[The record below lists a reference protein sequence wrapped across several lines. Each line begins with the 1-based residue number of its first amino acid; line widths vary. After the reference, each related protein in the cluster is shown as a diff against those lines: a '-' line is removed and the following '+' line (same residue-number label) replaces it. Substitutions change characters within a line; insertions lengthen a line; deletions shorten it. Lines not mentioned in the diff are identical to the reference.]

1 MSEKLDDLAVFS
13 TIKLD
18 YPIKDGQGNEIT
30 ELKVRRAKAKDF
42 RKVGDSESD
51 LEREM
56 RLLALLTGLVLEDID
71 ELDIADYRKAQDV
84 LVKIQKG
91 KSA

>member
-1 MSEKLDDLAVFS
+1 MSEKLDDLLIFE

-18 YPIKDGQGNEIT
+18 YPIQDGHGKTIT
-30 ELKVRRAKAKDF
+30 ELKVRRAKARDF
-42 RKVGDSESD
+42 RKVGETEND

-56 RLLALLTGLVLEDID
+56 RLLSLLTGLVLEDID
-71 ELDIADYRKAQDV
+71 ELDISDYRKAQNV